1 MNLTKC
7 LSILLLLIISLISK
21 SAFSYGEAYPYEA
34 GNVQLKNVTGLDSN
48 GLDSDSEKEKY
59 WKSNFT
65 IEFKLEADKLGS
77 QQGLFYIDNPTDNQ
91 GDLMLYIYNNKTI
104 YLAKKYSGSGLVRW
118 SKSDFGF
125 NQDLADYLSDKKEHT
140 FKLVVDSHYVL
151 DEESIGSDV
160 KRLENKYTLTIDNQ
174 ASTKSLSYSTN
185 GSHGTKYTGD
195 FNAYRHYAVKGS
207 LAINGV
213 TDSLRMQ
220 KTDIKSDIYDFKITD
235 HKDSNNNRALMGDKK
250 LTIKLDLGIDP
261 ISIPDT
267 YFGLPKI
274 GTTLIKSG
282 VQSIRFNQKIEL
294 SDLTTT
300 INIPNNDYIRYQ
312 LKSVKGSGSASS
324 IDEKKSAYQ
333 YISQLVAKFN
343 LVSDSEITLGYDEQY
358 KIIVNSTSESKASNT
373 WLHPKDVAAV
383 TNFFKEDLTPGATPK
398 DKGGWLP
405 LANTRSVKV
414 WALKSDGTT
423 NLKKYK
429 FQGEEKTDFLG
440 DDSWF
445 YFFIDK
451 SKFNKNNY
459 GKNEATLDLTYDIE
473 RYKLKTE
480 VSVPTKVDG
489 TPAFSNKYANIL
501 NIVDGQTVST
511 IEAAS
516 GTSIATDVKS
526 LVYDPSNPNVRY
538 KLSKIEGKGSASGIS
553 KTYHANDINYNH
565 NNFRLSADSEVK
577 YTWTTQHRLKVNTSK
592 SSAKSLP
599 LVLVNGEAVNLLD
612 SRTLIV
618 NSSSDGKI
626 VAPKENLAIS
636 FNFKGSQFFNS
647 EQVLF
652 SLGDTVDQH
661 ENVYMYYAPSSNELR
676 LLQSKGNSQ
685 DKIASWVVSD
695 AQKLLFADG
704 KEHKLTIS
712 FKKESDTV
720 VSYLKIDAESEV
732 KSADHDFLKNSFIA
746 TGISANLK
754 GLLTVGAKGAFFTS
768 SYSNYA
774 GEITNFTLFNHANTS
789 VQPYVIA
796 NRKVASTTLAGGAG
810 EYWIDDEANVKLLV
824 PAAGLDNLI
833 VQGFTIA
840 IGASGIAQT
849 SPMALA
855 SYNNQSYYQ
864 VALTDSMNISNAGT
878 ANWNFGTKVHAYN
891 AVIGQPFS
899 LDKAAASTLQIDS
912 SLKTTGQ
919 VTDKTINGIQ
929 GGHKPALL
937 AAGANAPAG
946 SAITNAMVYTDQ
958 DGANDTTTLGRN
970 LYKGQMYFTR
980 PGVYRLE
987 WLLGGSDFPIEG
999 SEGVSKLVAEVNV
1012 VWPNTVDYQHI
1023 AETAD
1028 VPLDVLST
1036 DNIAFK
1042 ELRLVQ
1048 RFKKEAGNLVADL
1061 LEVKDVTVND
1071 QKQFS
1076 FPEWKDTN
1084 TDSVYRSV
1092 MFFTRSRDASRPAT
1106 GNLAE
1111 EDIVI
1116 KVVES
1121 KHWSNGVTDEGIVIG
1136 AEITNTGHDA
1146 KVPHNGYVLKKKLEK
1161 ARYNTTTY
1169 NSTTQKG
1176 QIFAVNTEINSTT
1189 KAKDGK
1195 DDLVVAWYKNHTEGG
1210 LNWPY
1215 KAVRYSPSWPSSAS
1229 VDRIVVASRLGSDGL
1244 KSKVATSR
1252 QLKFDPARYENVSIY
1267 NQANA
1272 ALAGFNPNEEHAL
1285 IKPSYFY
1292 SDTPRS
1298 PAAYALRSDLNITD
1312 NTNDKYSSEPFVLV
1326 QYQDKQAKAYGET
1339 KYLMK
1344 LYRIEMEDA
1353 ETTDTHASYKL
1364 DTNADGA
1371 INASDVN
1378 SQGSFKYQFEY
1389 PMYAGDKV
1397 VAPYP
1402 LNEVIG
1408 ASSIN
1413 EISGVNPAGKSVYW
1427 EDKDGNSWV
1436 IAGGGSYNGQFWYPM
1451 QAAFWH
1457 PTAKTGDIIPL
1468 AKLTSKVDAATALK
1482 SKYKSE
1488 YFVSNGDPKDY
1499 AAFSAAQSVKFNT
1512 YWKSGIPE
1520 LRIGETLT
1528 FEGGEEKKDSPTAK
1542 GLPSAVGWASAEI
1555 LHDSLNASAT
1565 VSDWTN
1571 SAKTSLRVH
1580 PAVREIK
1587 VDLNSFPKDVDT
1599 DNNGGKLFLKG
1610 LHAGLNQRIYYDE
1623 TAKKLVLRGI
1633 LNDRFAG
1640 DSQLT
1645 KSPGGYNYILQPNI
1659 LTKEDLTNFV
1669 DVIKA
1674 STETV
1679 DGTLTK
1685 DLVQAAFVKLYAL
1698 SLDPGLTDTQLGA
1711 LSYDAATATATL
1723 KVGSATTP
1731 ISNTVGLSRFLR
1743 DKTNRLLIM
1752 KPSDFVSEG
1761 IIKEENIKALLPN
1774 GSYPTGIDKSM
1785 LELVSVDLNAPGTT
1799 LPHGMTID
1807 NSVSRSAISA
1817 GGQLVR
1823 IKQGAGYL
1831 PASQL
1836 GTGLALM
1843 PNASL
1848 MKRAGE
1854 AGFSAYA
1861 VIAENNDPA
1870 ISGSPIQLHIV
1881 KVNNR
1886 PYRGQIKTIFSS
1898 NVFDEKIALRH
1909 TGDFGGDAND
1919 LIFEWRYRE
1928 TDTTKPNTPP
1938 GPIQADPSCPATN
1951 AQPSAQSSAAD
1962 WNVFADDRIPKPT
1975 NNGQGRNELVFGK
1988 KAGKDVLVDNSFFV
2002 RYKHKDAT
2010 KWSGWAGAGN
2020 NLPCN
2025 TPTAA
2030 YASQLVKGW
2039 VKRVTDNVNQYD
2051 ARITDFS
2058 TDGVPATYVSMI
2070 EQAGAAYVGD
2080 VALNSDKNAIENAGL
2095 IALYETVLN
2104 RARNLSIDA
2113 AQASFTQGV
2122 GTALLNAASRI
2133 SQFYTLLGNEAYSD
2147 SLDPTIGFTTG
2158 DKLSEYGSLS
2168 PTIFTFQNQVGS
2180 LAEEEL
2186 ALLRGRA
2193 ELGGAPAHN
2202 RLLWNFTNNDGEAA
2216 YALSYDI
2223 KDKNA
2228 DGSINEKDAKIMFP
2242 QGHGDAWGHYLSAVR
2257 GYYTLMAHKDFSW
2270 VPRSEKYE
2278 IDGVTLDVDYLDERR
2293 FSEAAAA
2300 KAKVGSEVVSLTY
2313 RNRYEE
2319 DPDGQ
2324 WQGYKDTDA
2333 TKSWGVDG
2341 WIRRV
2346 HQGAYFD
2353 WVVAHSM
2360 LPSSDT
2366 KNKGVQKIDRTT
2378 VPELQ
2383 EISINGNQVLMQ
2395 MAEINN
2401 GQNPLGLL
2409 PGVVPFD
2416 IEPGTD
2422 QTQFEQVYARAEKA
2436 LTNAKNVFDYANDL
2450 KNRIR
2455 KVADT
2460 QQEFSEQVYG
2470 QDREY
2475 RNRLIEM
2482 FGTPYAGIVG
2492 PGKTYPEGYDGPD
2505 TKYYQ
2510 YIDVA
2515 EISNETLPKQEGVL
2529 KAYIKNFA
2537 TEEYKVSSDDKDVDK
2552 QTVTLFKKFYP
2563 GDFNGGFPAGF
2574 SSSLDAPDA
2583 DETLYPLSKGS
2594 YSFSAPSFWGQ
2605 RSSPGAL
2612 QSALIDMVKAD
2623 VDVRLASKTYGGL
2636 IDDLRRIEREIKA
2649 RTVLKNAQLEVNNSS
2664 QDTAIKYGALIA
2676 GLNATI
2682 GSIDNAQSA
2691 VSSLTEV
2698 TIESYPKSAGL
2709 SNDVTAPLRGLTRL
2723 ANFAGDNVANYTK
2736 TAIEAGAAA
2745 AETRKEVLD
2754 MKQERKIIS
2763 AEYDYEIKQQMLEI
2777 DGLLDS
2783 EPEHRLAL
2791 FKARE
2796 TLRQSTNKY
2805 RSMLG
2810 KGMRLLEE
2818 RQAFNKKVAAKTH
2831 GKRYQDMA
2839 FRLNRTE
2846 ASQKYRAAF
2855 DLAAKYA
2862 YLAAKAYDYE
2872 TNLSPKHSA
2881 SAQHV
2886 LKEIVQARTLGQ
2898 VEDGEPVVGQ
2908 GGLADTMARLKAN
2921 FSVLKTQMG
2930 FNNPQLATE
2939 PFSLRS
2945 ENFRV
2950 KNDKKKWQKALGKH
2964 YTANL
2969 WDLPEFRSQM
2979 RSFAAESTGKQPGL
2993 VIPFSTEITSG
3004 KNFFGF
3010 PLAANDHAYDP
3021 SQFSTRIQ
3029 SVGIWLEGY
3038 KDLGLA
3044 ETARAYLVPVG
3055 QDVMYVPDSVDLD
3068 TREWNVRDQKIPAP
3082 LPFGKS
3088 DMENASWMPMQ
3099 AMDGPE
3105 GQVRRHSQ
3113 LRVYHDSGEV
3123 DQSKIQSDSRLFGR
3137 SVWNNR
3143 WLLVIPGAALLADS
3157 EEGIQRLI
3165 NGKPVPGKTTQRD
3178 GNGISDIKLIFK
3190 TYAYSGN

>member
-1 MNLTKC
+1 MNFNKIFTVILFLV
-7 LSILLLLIISLISK
+7 LSFISRGAL
-21 SAFSYGEAYPYEA
+21 SYGEAYPYDKSGQVSLKTELIKGDGDKEHYRNKFSIEFKIEA
-34 GNVQLKNVTGLDSN
+34 EAFGNKQGLFWIDNNNGNFNDFMMYIYNQEDIYLSKNYLSN
-48 GLDSDSEKEKY
+48 GLVKWSISDF
-59 WKSNFT
+59 N
-65 IEFKLEADKLGS
+65 LGS
-77 QQGLFYIDNPTDNQ
+77 
-91 GDLMLYIYNNKTI
+91 
-104 YLAKKYSGSGLVRW
+104 AK
-118 SKSDFGF
+118 
-125 NQDLADYLSDKKEHT
+125 NLADYLSDKKEHVI
-140 FKLVVDSHYVL
+140 KLTVDSYYL
-151 DEESIGSDV
+151 YDY
-160 KRLENKYTLTIDNQ
+160 NKLTPNEKEIINTYTLSIDNNI
-174 ASTKSLSYSTN
+174 SKKTIKYNSYGDTSLSTFEKDYE
-185 GSHGTKYTGD
+185 KQ
-195 FNAYRHYAVKGS
+195 FRHDDISGLLK
-207 LAINGV
+207 INGE
-213 TDSLRMQ
+213 TDYLKMATQ
-220 KTDIKSDIYDFKITD
+220 DIKSDIYDFRITD
-235 HKDSNNNRALMGDKK
+235 EKETQNNRHFLKDKK
-250 LTIKLDLGIDP
+250 L
-261 ISIPDT
+261 SIEFKVKEDNALE
-267 YFGLPKI
+267 FSAAQAGLPVI
-274 GTTLIKSG
+274 NNVQIKKG
-282 VQSIRFNQKIEL
+282 EQFVRFNQKVDL
-294 SDLTTT
+294 SDLKLI
-300 INIPNNDYIRYQ
+300 INTPINDYVRYR
-312 LKSVKGSGSASS
+312 LASIGSGTGDMGSASGLS
-324 IDEKKSAYQ
+324 FLTTSLKYPDTLPSKLNS
-333 YISQLVAKFN
+333 FN
-343 LVSDSEITLGYDEQY
+343 LTEDTSIAFSYHEQY
-358 KIIVNSTSESKASNT
+358 KIIVKSTSKLSDIDPRIDFGTSKQ
-373 WLHPKDVAAV
+373 
-383 TNFFKEDLTPGATPK
+383 
-398 DKGGWLP
+398 
-405 LANTRSVKV
+405 
-414 WALKSDGTT
+414 
-423 NLKKYK
+423 Y
-429 FQGEEKTDFLG
+429 QGEESWVSYIKNPGFTVGVAALKKVDGKLLQKIIFQGAELTPLN
-440 DDSWF
+440 DDGV
-445 YFFIDK
+445 YK
-451 SKFNKNNY
+451 SHSLDPTKFNNKKY
-459 GKNEATLDLTYDIE
+459 GKNEATLEFIYDVNS
-473 RYKLKTE
+473 YTLKTTVE
-480 VSVPTKVDG
+480 IPEKISGGSVF
-489 TPAFSNKYANIL
+489 ANKYANIL
-501 NIVDGQTVST
+501 NVPDGQTTST
-511 IEAAS
+511 ITEKS
-516 GTSIATDVKS
+516 GTAIRSDVKS
-526 LVYDPSNPNVRY
+526 LVFDPTNANIRY
-538 KLSKIEGKGSASGIS
+538 KLSKVEGTGSASGLS
-553 KTYHANDINYNH
+553 KTYHANDTNYNLDSF
-565 NNFRLSADSEVK
+565 NLSANSEVK
-577 YTWTTQHRLKVNTSK
+577 YTWTTQHRLIVNTSR
-592 SSAKSLP
+592 SSAKALP
-599 LVLVNGEAVNLLD
+599 VVLVNGESMSLLD

-618 NSSSDGKI
+618 NSSSNGKI

-636 FNFKGSQFFNS
+636 FNFKGSEFFKD

-652 SLGDTVDQH
+652 SLGDTTDQH
-661 ENVYMYYAPSSNELR
+661 ENIYLYYAQGSNELR
-676 LLQSKGNSQ
+676 LVQTKGDAW
-685 DKIASWVVSD
+685 DKLASWVVTD

-704 KEHKLTIS
+704 KDHKLTIS
-712 FKKESDTV
+712 FKKESDTL

-732 KSADHDFLKNSFIA
+732 KSVEHDFLKKSFIA

-754 GLLTVGAKGAFFTS
+754 GDLTVGSKGSFITRF

-774 GEITNFTLFNHANTS
+774 GEITNLTLFDHTSANA
-789 VQPYVIA
+789 QPYVIA
-796 NRKVASTTLAGGAG
+796 NRKVTATVAGGAG
-810 EYWIDDEANVKLLV
+810 EYWVDDGANVKLLV
-824 PAAGLDNLI
+824 PTSGIDNLI
-833 VQGFTIA
+833 VQGFTITNGVSSA
-840 IGASGIAQT
+840 PKSPNTT
-849 SPMALA
+849 SVT
-855 SYNNQSYYQ
+855 YNGQPYSQ
-864 VALTDSMNISNAGT
+864 VALATSMSISDSGT
-878 ANWNFGTKVHAYN
+878 ANWDFGTKVHAFN

-899 LDKAAASTLQIDS
+899 LDKATASTLQITNV
-912 SLKTTGQ
+912 KTTEQ
-919 VTDKTINGIQ
+919 VSDKVIKGIQ
-929 GGHKPALL
+929 GGYKPALL
-937 AAGANAPAG
+937 SPVENAPVN
-946 SAITNAMVYTDQ
+946 STITNAMIYTSR
-958 DGANDTTTLGRN
+958 DGANDATTLGRD
-970 LYKGQMYFTR
+970 LYKGQVYFTR
-980 PGVYRLE
+980 PGLYRLE

-999 SEGVSKLVAEVNV
+999 TEGISKLVAEVNV
-1012 VWPNTVDYQHI
+1012 VWPSNIDYQHV
-1023 AETAD
+1023 AETPD
-1028 VPLDVLST
+1028 VSLDVSST
-1036 DNIAFK
+1036 DNLAFK

-1048 RFKKEAGNLVADL
+1048 RYTKTITKVDGKEDVVTFVPDL
-1061 LEVKDVTVND
+1061 KTDVQDITVND
-1071 QKQFS
+1071 KKQLS
-1076 FPEWKDTN
+1076 FPEWKDG
-1084 TDSVYRSV
+1084 SKEALYRSV
-1092 MFFTRSRDASRPAT
+1092 LLFTRSRDANRAAT
-1106 GNLAE
+1106 GDLSE

-1116 KVVES
+1116 KLVES
-1121 KHWSNGVTDEGIVIG
+1121 KHWSNGVTDEAIEIG
-1136 AEITNTGHDA
+1136 KEITNSVHDA
-1146 KVPHNGYVLKKKLEK
+1146 KVPHNGFVLKKGLEK

-1169 NSTTQKG
+1169 NPVTLKG
-1176 QIFAVNTEINSTT
+1176 QIFAVNQELNSATT
-1189 KAKDGK
+1189 AKDGT
-1195 DDLVVAWYKNHTEGG
+1195 DDLVVAWYKNHIDGEI
-1210 LNWPY
+1210 NWPN
-1215 KAVRYSPSWPSSAS
+1215 KAVRYSPTWPAKAS

-1244 KSKVATSR
+1244 KSKDIKSR
-1252 QLKFDPARYENVSIY
+1252 QMKFDPARYENVSIY

-1272 ALAGFNPNEEHAL
+1272 ALAGYNPNEEHAL

-1292 SDTPRS
+1292 SETPRS
-1298 PAAYALRSDLNITD
+1298 PAAYALRSDLNQAD
-1312 NTNDKYSSEPFVLV
+1312 NTKDKYSSEPFVLV
-1326 QYQDKQAKAYGET
+1326 QYQDKQTKAYGES

-1353 ETTDTHASYKL
+1353 ETTDTHVSYKL
-1364 DTNADGA
+1364 DTNADGV
-1371 INASDVN
+1371 INASDEN
-1378 SQGSFKYQFEY
+1378 SKGEFKYQFEY

-1408 ASSIN
+1408 ASSVN
-1413 EISGVNPAGKSVYW
+1413 EISGTNPVGKQVYW

-1436 IAGGGSYNGQFWYPM
+1436 IAGGGSYSGQFWYPM
-1451 QAAFWH
+1451 QGAFWH
-1457 PTAKTGDIIPL
+1457 PLAKTGDIIPFT
-1468 AKLTSKVDAATALK
+1468 KTSKVDATVAAK

-1488 YFVSNGDPKDY
+1488 DFVSDGNPNNYVD
-1499 AAFSAAQSVKFNT
+1499 FTAAQNIKFNT
-1512 YWKSGIPE
+1512 FWKAGIPE

-1528 FEGGEEKKDSPTAK
+1528 FEGGEEKKDSPAAK

-1555 LHDSLNASAT
+1555 VHDSLNASAT
-1565 VSDWTN
+1565 AGDWT
-1571 SAKTSLRVH
+1571 SSDKTSFRIH

-1587 VDLNSFPKDVDT
+1587 VDLNYFPKDVDT
-1599 DNNGGKLFLKG
+1599 DNDGGKLFLKG
-1610 LHAGLNQRIYYDE
+1610 LHAGLNQRVYYDE
-1623 TAKKLVLRGI
+1623 SAKKLVLRGI

-1645 KSPGGYNYILQPNI
+1645 KSPGGYNYILQPNV
-1659 LTKEDLTNFV
+1659 LTKEDMTSFA
-1669 DVIKA
+1669 DAIKA
-1674 STETV
+1674 STEKV
-1679 DGTLTK
+1679 GDDLKK
-1685 DLVQAAFVKLYAL
+1685 DLLQAAFVRLYAL
-1698 SLDPGLTDTQLGA
+1698 ALDPELTDSQLNGLT
-1711 LSYDAATATATL
+1711 YDATTAIV
-1723 KVGSATTP
+1723 KVGIKNSSGATVPTP
-1731 ISNTVGLSRFLR
+1731 VANTRGLSRFLR
-1743 DKTNRLLIM
+1743 DKSNRLLIM
-1752 KPSDFVSEG
+1752 TSADFAVEA
-1761 IIKEENIKALLPN
+1761 NIKALLPN
-1774 GSYPTGIDKSM
+1774 GSYPKGVDKSK
-1785 LELVSVDLNAPGTT
+1785 LELVSVDLNAPEST
-1799 LPHGMTID
+1799 LPHGMTIED
-1807 NSVSRSAISA
+1807 SVSRNAIRT

-1823 IKQGAGYL
+1823 LVQGAGYV

-1848 MKRAGE
+1848 MKRVGE
-1854 AGFSAYA
+1854 AGFSSHV

-1870 ISGSPIQLHIV
+1870 ITGSPIQLHIV

-1886 PYRGQIKTIFSS
+1886 PYRGQIKTIFSK

-1919 LIFEWRYRE
+1919 LVFEWRYRE
-1928 TDTTKPNTPP
+1928 TDATKPDTPP
-1938 GPIQADPSCPATN
+1938 GPVKADPSCPATN
-1951 AQPSAQSSAAD
+1951 KQPGSQSAEAD
-1962 WNVFADDRIPKPT
+1962 WNVFADDRLPKPEI
-1975 NNGQGRNELVFGK
+1975 NGQGRNELVFGK
-1988 KAGKDVLVDNSFFV
+1988 AAGKDVLVDNSFFV

-2010 KWSGWAGAGN
+2010 NWSGWAGAGN

-2080 VALNSDKNAIENAGL
+2080 IALNSDKDAIENAGL

-2147 SLDPTIGFTTG
+2147 SLDPTIGFSTG

-2186 ALLRGRA
+2186 ALLRGRS
-2193 ELGGAPAHN
+2193 ELGGAPVHN

-2228 DGSINEKDAKIMFP
+2228 DGSINEQDAKIMFP
-2242 QGHGDAWGHYLSAVR
+2242 QGHGDAWGHYLSAVK
-2257 GYYTLMAHKDFSW
+2257 GYYTLMGHKDFSW

-2293 FSEAAAA
+2293 FAEAAAA

-2313 RNRYEE
+2313 RNMYEE

-2341 WIRRV
+2341 WVRRV

-2353 WVVAHSM
+2353 WVVSHSM

-2366 KNKGVQKIDRTT
+2366 KNSGVQKIDRTT

-2383 EISINGNQVLMQ
+2383 EISINGNQVLTQ
-2395 MAEINN
+2395 LAEINN

-2409 PGVVPFD
+2409 PDVVPFD

-2475 RNRLIEM
+2475 RNRLIEL

-2492 PGKTYPEGYDGPD
+2492 AGKAYPEGYDGPD
-2505 TKYYQ
+2505 IKYYQ

-2515 EISNETLPKQEGVL
+2515 EISEKTLPKQNATL
-2529 KAYIKNFA
+2529 KAYPKKFGS
-2537 TEEYKVSSDDKDVDK
+2537 EYWMVTKKEDGVDLT
-2552 QTVTLFKKFYP
+2552 TVALFKRFYP
-2563 GDFNGGFPAGF
+2563 GDYPAGF
-2574 SSSLDAPDA
+2574 SGSIEAPGP
-2583 DETLYPLSKGS
+2583 EVNEYPLSTGS
-2594 YSFSAPSFWGQ
+2594 YSFSAPSYWGK

-2612 QSALIDMVKAD
+2612 QSALIDIVKAD
-2623 VDVRLASKTYGGL
+2623 VDVRLASKAYQGL
-2636 IDDLRRIEREIKA
+2636 IDDLRRIERMIKSKTKL
-2649 RTVLKNAQLEVNNSS
+2649 RDSNIEVLNSKS
-2664 QDTAIKYGALIA
+2664 LGVAALSTTLIA
-2676 GLNATI
+2676 LGQAKSGLEHAEAALKEITDATTE
-2682 GSIDNAQSA
+2682 SMPKA
-2691 VSSLTEV
+2691 V
-2698 TIESYPKSAGL
+2698 GL
-2709 SNDVTAPLRGLTRL
+2709 SNDVTAPLRG
-2723 ANFAGDNVANYTK
+2723 AAKFAKAAGSAGMGALKIIVDVAST
-2736 TAIEAGAAA
+2736 T
-2745 AETRKEVLD
+2745 AETAKELNEIKGEIKAV
-2754 MKQERKIIS
+2754 S
-2763 AEYDYEIKQQMLEI
+2763 AEYADEIQQQMLEI

-2783 EPEHRLAL
+2783 EPEYRLAL

-2805 RSMLG
+2805 RSTLG

-2908 GGLADTMARLKAN
+2908 GGLADTLARLKAN

-2939 PFSLRS
+2939 PFSMRS

-2950 KNDKKKWQKALGKH
+2950 KDDKKKWQKALGKH
-2964 YTANL
+2964 YTANI
-2969 WDLPEFRSQM
+2969 WDIPEFRTQM
-2979 RSFAAESTGKQPGL
+2979 RSFAAESSGKQPGL

-3165 NGKPVPGKTTQRD
+3165 NGKPVPGQTNQRD